1 MKIFRTKMISV
12 LLLSAVLLSSCGSAT
27 TAATAQEN
35 TESSTEAASVQDAET
50 PDTDSVVN
58 EENTADANA
67 SDTSAAETQSLSGI
81 YAMPTY
87 DTVPEELLE
96 WHDDVDYGTIDENVE
111 YYSTTAGDIKYC
123 NVLLPAGY
131 DESQEYPV
139 FYMIHGWGGA
149 YDSHVYDGSSLQIL

>member
-1 MKIFRTKMISV
+1 MISV

-27 TAATAQEN
+27 AAASAQEN
-35 TESSTEAASVQDAET
+35 TETAAEAASVQDAET
-50 PDTDSVVN
+50 PDTVSDSKQ
-58 EENTADANA
+58 ENTDT
-67 SDTSAAETQSLSGI
+67 SDTSAAEAQSLSGI
-81 YAMPTY
+81 YTMPTY

-139 FYMIHGWGGA
+139 F
-149 YDSHVYDGSSLQIL
+149 

>member
-1 MKIFRTKMISV
+1 MKLFRTKMISIM
-12 LLLSAVLLSSCGSAT
+12 LLSAVLLSSCGPAT
-27 TAATAQEN
+27 AAATAKEN
-35 TESSTEAASVQDAET
+35 TEPSAETASVQDAET
-50 PDTDSVVN
+50 PDTNTVVT
-58 EENTADANA
+58 EENTTAADA
-67 SDTSAAETQSLSGI
+67 SDTSAAAVQNLSGI

-131 DESQEYPV
+131 DE
-139 FYMIHGWGGA
+139 
-149 YDSHVYDGSSLQIL
+149 